1 MGLGVR
7 MDKTLEKLGIPLQKF
22 PMEDEIPSQY
32 TLILLD

>member
-7 MDKTLEKLGIPLQKF
+7 MDETLDKLGIPLQKF
-22 PMEDEIPSQY
+22 PMDDAAPSPY

>member
-7 MDKTLEKLGIPLQKF
+7 MDKTLEKIGNLLQKF
-22 PMEDEIPSQY
+22 PLDDTAPSPF

>member
-7 MDKTLEKLGIPLQKF
+7 MDKTLEKIGSQLQKF
-22 PMEDEIPSQY
+22 PMDNSAPVPY